1 MRCMQH
7 EEALDKQV
15 RDCRSQ
21 LGRLEE
27 RDEVSMSVFEEV
39 EKMRKA
45 NEITRARIRDARME
59 MLDEVLGP
67 PKTFQD
73 EIDEINRAL
82 GRYVDPRQEPKD

>member
-1 MRCMQH
+1 
-7 EEALDKQV
+7 
-15 RDCRSQ
+15 
-21 LGRLEE
+21 
-27 RDEVSMSVFEEV
+27 
-39 EKMRKA
+39 MRKA